1 MPVQVPKHERD
12 WAEYRQ
18 TRFLPEHFMEA
29 VPFDRMEIE
38 YFDPD
43 GGGTAHRADDPRN
56 G

>member
-1 MPVQVPKHERD
+1 M
-12 WAEYRQ
+12 
-18 TRFLPEHFMEA
+18 EH

-43 GGGTAHRADDPRN
+43 DRDTRRRSDDPRN

>member
-1 MPVQVPKHERD
+1 
-12 WAEYRQ
+12 
-18 TRFLPEHFMEA
+18 

-43 GGGTAHRADDPRN
+43 GGGTAHRSDDPRN